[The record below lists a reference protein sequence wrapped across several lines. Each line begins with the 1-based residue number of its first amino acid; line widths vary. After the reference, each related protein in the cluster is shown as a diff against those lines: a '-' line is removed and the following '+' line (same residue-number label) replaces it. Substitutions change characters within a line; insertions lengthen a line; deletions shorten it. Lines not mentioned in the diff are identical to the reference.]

1 MWNDSSLLRER
12 YYSRAMGAL
21 HLYSTHSKWPASL
34 PSLLWIWEIS
44 LRLRSFTSCANI
56 VQKYESIS
64 SSVRTRPLTSR
75 QIPDLPHAPTL
86 THTAR
91 IFSSL
96 PPSKNPTLEL
106 NPLKPFDARPL
117 SFVESLCVLL
127 SPFISPTAFVGLERC
142 IAWNAGLD
150 GVLQTVTTM
159 YREVENGLYLVGRTL
174 LLLLPGPARVLL
186 SYDLKTYFHSTEKE
200 NYWVAGWKGCLTG
213 NGNQADSREKSCSQ
227 ISCCFVSLH
236 FLRGNL
242 SHQQPSTDVTAYS
255 DILGNQS
262 RVSL

>member
-21 HLYSTHSKWPASL
+21 LLYSTHSKWTASL

-44 LRLRSFTSCANI
+44 LRLHSFTSCANI

-127 SPFISPTAFVGLERC
+127 SPFISRSPTAFVGLERC

-174 LLLLPGPARVLL
+174 LLLLPGPAWVLL
-186 SYDLKTYFHSTEKE
+186 SYDLQTYFHSSVYPHGEGKLLS
-200 NYWVAGWKGCLTG
+200 GWMERMPHGKWKPSRQQRKDMLS
-213 NGNQADSREKSCSQ
+213 NQLLL
-227 ISCCFVSLH
+227 CFPP
-236 FLRGNL
+236 F
-242 SHQQPSTDVTAYS
+242 PAW
-255 DILGNQS
+255 
-262 RVSL
+262 